1 MYDPIYWQLNKCC
14 WPVSCPFTHLSRHTE
29 ILVWLALLISQSPP
43 GPDFLPHELD
53 LAPELTS
60 WLFHSVGICSVQRT
74 NCRQVSS
81 GTWGRTSLVDA
92 EANYARLMWLYI
104 FGELCWCIGIIGLLE
119 LAQLCDMVLLVETC
133 LNSPLSGSCCNYLC
147 ALSNVRII
155 TVSRRSAVM
164 PQASP
169 HCSEKGTVCWSVC
182 IMHPSSAQI
191 SKDLG
196 LSWLSVFDPPDQ
208 AVQKWW
214 FTLGGPKC
222 SPRIARLGR
231 YDNYQAKKSW
241 AAHT

>member
-1 MYDPIYWQLNKCC
+1 M
-14 WPVSCPFTHLSRHTE
+14 
-29 ILVWLALLISQSPP
+29 
-43 GPDFLPHELD
+43 
-53 LAPELTS
+53 
-60 WLFHSVGICSVQRT
+60 
-74 NCRQVSS
+74 
-81 GTWGRTSLVDA
+81 
-92 EANYARLMWLYI
+92 LMWLYI

-147 ALSNVRII
+147 ALSNIRII